1 MWSRQLSASSP
12 DGPEP
17 TLVFMAALLTS
28 SAVMSSYLIGWIFWA
43 SSGSKIIGSGAEAW
57 ECLILSLEMVS
68 SFKGRFRHSYCRLEV
83 SMFHS
88 RFPSAFLP
96 QTFWKSEP
104 LFLILS
110 LISNFFESS
119 DSPEVITIGHMI
131 AKVSSFVQV
140 LSDGLLIYSLLRAF
154 VGANWALS

>member
-1 MWSRQLSASSP
+1 
-12 DGPEP
+12 
-17 TLVFMAALLTS
+17 
-28 SAVMSSYLIGWIFWA
+28 
-43 SSGSKIIGSGAEAW
+43 
-57 ECLILSLEMVS
+57 
-68 SFKGRFRHSYCRLEV
+68 
-83 SMFHS
+83 MFHS